1 MEFKITKKFI
11 NELKQLIN
19 SENRQ
24 QLEVLL
30 NEVHYADIAEILEK
44 LNFKKAIYIFKVLD
58 SEKTAEILL
67 ELNDDLREKILG
79 RLSSKEIA
87 EVLGELDT
95 NDATDIIGELSQIKK
110 DEVISEL
117 EDEGH
122 AKDIVDLLRYDEET
136 AGGIMHKELV
146 KVNENWNVMT
156 CVKEM
161 RLQAENIS
169 KVHSIYVVDDDNM
182 LKGRLSLKDLLTAPT
197 TKTPISEFYIRK
209 LNYVDVEMAD
219 VEVARIMDKY
229 DLEAIPVVDELG
241 RLVGRITI
249 DDVIDVIKE
258 EIEKRDTEDIQKFG
272 GLEALELPYVQTRL
286 FEMVK
291 KRATWL
297 VVLFLGEMFTAS
309 AMGFFE
315 GEINKAIVLTL
326 FIPLIISSGGNSGSQ
341 AATLIIRAMALK
353 ELDLKDWWY
362 VMKKEIASGFL
373 LGSILGIVGFIRI
386 LIWQETG
393 LHNYGI
399 HWFYIAMTVSVSLVF
414 IVLWGT
420 LSGSMIPFLLKKLKL
435 DPATSSAPFVATLV
449 DVTGLIIYFSIAMLF
464 LSGKLL

>member
-1 MEFKITKKFI
+1 MEFKISKNLI
-11 NELKQLIN
+11 HELEQLIQAKN
-19 SENRQ
+19 DQ

-30 NEVHYADIAEILEK
+30 NDLHHTDIAEILDE
-44 LNFKKAIYIFKVLD
+44 LDFDEATYIFKVLD

-67 ELNDDLREKILG
+67 ELEDDLRENILS
-79 RLSSKEIA
+79 RLSPKEIA
-87 EVLGELDT
+87 EELDELET
-95 NDATDIIGELSQIKK
+95 NDAADIIGELSRDRKA
-110 DEVISEL
+110 EVISEL
-117 EDEGH
+117 QDVEH
-122 AKDIVDLLRYDEET
+122 AKDIVDLLRYDEDT

-146 KVNENWNVMT
+146 KVNENWNVLT
-156 CVKEM
+156 CIKEM
-161 RLQAENIS
+161 RIQAKDIS
-169 KVHSIYVVDDDNM
+169 QVHSIYVVDDENR
-182 LKGRLSLKDLLTAPT
+182 LKGRLSLKDLLTSTAR
-197 TKTPISEFYIRK
+197 TPINDVYIRK
-209 LNYVDVEMAD
+209 LNYVNVDTED
-219 VEVARIMDKY
+219 VEVARIMDRY

-249 DDVIDVIKE
+249 DDVIDVIKD

-297 VVLFLGEMFTAS
+297 VVLFIGEMFTAS

-315 GEINKAIVLTL
+315 GEIEKAVVLAL
-326 FIPLIISSGGNSGSQ
+326 FVPLIISSGGNSGSQ

-353 ELDLKDWWY
+353 ELTLKDWWF

-386 LIWQETG
+386 LIWQQTG
-393 LHNYGI
+393 LYQYGI
-399 HWFYIAMTVSVSLVF
+399 HWIAVAMTVSISLVF

-449 DVTGLIIYFSIAMLF
+449 DVTGLVIYFSIASL
-464 LSGKLL
+464 LLKGKLL

>member
-1 MEFKITKKFI
+1 MEFKISK
-11 NELKQLIN
+11 ELIKQIAQLIQTKDN
-19 SENRQ
+19 Q
-24 QLEVLL
+24 QLEILL
-30 NEVHYADIAEILEK
+30 NDMHHADFAEILDEIDI
-44 LNFKKAIYIFKVLD
+44 NEATYIFKVLD

-67 ELNDDLREKILG
+67 ELEDDLREKILS
-79 RLSSKEIA
+79 RLSPKEIA
-87 EVLGELDT
+87 EELDELDT
-95 NDATDIIGELSQIKK
+95 NDAADIIGELSK
-110 DEVISEL
+110 DRKAEVISEL
-117 EDEGH
+117 QDVEH
-122 AKDIVDLLRYDEET
+122 AKGIVDLLRYDEDT

-146 KVNENWNVMT
+146 KVNENWNVLT

-161 RLQAENIS
+161 RIQAENIS
-169 KVHSIYVVDDDNM
+169 KVHSIYVVDDDNK
-182 LKGRLSLKDLLTAPT
+182 LRGRLSLKDLLTAPT

-209 LNYVDVEMAD
+209 LNYVDVETAD

-249 DDVIDVIKE
+249 DDIIDVIKD

-315 GEINKAIVLTL
+315 GEIEKAVVLAL
-326 FIPLIISSGGNSGSQ
+326 FVPLIISSGGNSGSQ

-353 ELDLKDWWY
+353 ELDLKDWWF

-386 LIWQETG
+386 MIWQQTG
-393 LHNYGI
+393 LYQYGI
-399 HWFYIAMTVSVSLVF
+399 HWFAIAMTVSLSLVF

-420 LSGSMIPFLLKKLKL
+420 LSGSMIPFLLKKLRL

-449 DVTGLIIYFSIAMLF
+449 DVTGLVIYFSIASL
-464 LSGKLL
+464 LLKGKLL

>member
-1 MEFKITKKFI
+1 MEFKISKKFI
-11 NELKQLIN
+11 NELKQLIQSKN
-19 SENRQ
+19 DQ

-30 NEVHYADIAEILEK
+30 NDIHYADIAEILEK
-44 LNFKKAIYIFKVLD
+44 LSFRKAIYVFKVLD

-67 ELNDDLREKILG
+67 ELSDDLREKILG

-87 EVLGELDT
+87 EVLDELDT
-95 NDATDIIGELSQIKK
+95 NDATDIIGELSQIQK

-117 EDEGH
+117 EDEEH
-122 AKDIVDLLRYDEET
+122 AKDIVDLLRYDEDT

-146 KVNENWNVMT
+146 KVNENWNVLT
-156 CVKEM
+156 CIKEM
-161 RLQAENIS
+161 RIQAENIS
-169 KVHSIYVVDDDNM
+169 KVHSIYVVDDDNR
-182 LKGRLSLKDLLTAPT
+182 LLGRLSLKDLLTASAR
-197 TKTPISEFYIRK
+197 TPIREVYIKK
-209 LNYVDVEMAD
+209 LNFVKVDDED

-229 DLEAIPVVDELG
+229 DLEAIPVVDESG

-249 DDVIDVIKE
+249 DDIIDVIKD

-297 VVLFLGEMFTAS
+297 VVLFIGEMFTAS

-315 GEINKAIVLTL
+315 GEIEKAVVLAL
-326 FIPLIISSGGNSGSQ
+326 FVPLIISSGGNSGSQ

-353 ELDLKDWWY
+353 ELTLKDWWF

-386 LIWQETG
+386 MIWQQTG
-393 LHNYGI
+393 LYQYGI
-399 HWFYIAMTVSVSLVF
+399 HWVAVAMTVSISLVF

-449 DVTGLIIYFSIAMLF
+449 DVTGLVIYFSVASL
-464 LSGKLL
+464 LLKGKLL

>member
-1 MEFKITKKFI
+1 MEFKISKD
-11 NELKQLIN
+11 LIQQIALLIQEKN
-19 SENRQ
+19 NH
-24 QLEVLL
+24 QLEILL
-30 NEVHYADIAEILEK
+30 NDMHHADFAEILDEVSIQE
-44 LNFKKAIYIFKVLD
+44 ATYIFQVLD

-67 ELNDDLREKILG
+67 ELEDDLREKILS

-87 EVLGELDT
+87 EELDELET
-95 NDATDIIGELSQIKK
+95 NDAADIIGELSK
-110 DEVISEL
+110 DRKAEVISEL
-117 EDEGH
+117 LDIEH
-122 AKDIVDLLRYDEET
+122 AKGIVDLLRYGEDT

-161 RLQAENIS
+161 RIQAENIS
-169 KVHSIYVVDDDNM
+169 RVHSIYVVDDDNK

-249 DDVIDVIKE
+249 DDVIDVIKD

-297 VVLFLGEMFTAS
+297 VVLFVGEMFTAS

-315 GEINKAIVLTL
+315 GEIEKAVVLAL
-326 FIPLIISSGGNSGSQ
+326 FVPLIISSGGNSGSQ

-353 ELDLKDWWY
+353 ELDLKDWWF

-386 LIWQETG
+386 MIWQQTG
-393 LHNYGI
+393 LYQYGI
-399 HWFYIAMTVSVSLVF
+399 HWFAVAMTVSISLVF

-420 LSGSMIPFLLKKLKL
+420 ISGSMIPFLLKKLRL

-449 DVTGLIIYFSIAMLF
+449 DVTGLVIYFTIASL
-464 LSGKLL
+464 LLKGKLL

>member
-1 MEFKITKKFI
+1 MEFKISK
-11 NELKQLIN
+11 ELIKQIAQLIQAKN
-19 SENRQ
+19 NQE
-24 QLEVLL
+24 LEVLL
-30 NEVHYADIAEILEK
+30 NDMHHADFAEILDEIDIDE
-44 LNFKKAIYIFKVLD
+44 ATYIFKVLD

-67 ELNDDLREKILG
+67 ELEDDLRENILK
-79 RLSSKEIA
+79 RLSAKEIA
-87 EVLGELDT
+87 EELDELET
-95 NDATDIIGELSQIKK
+95 NDAADIIGELSKEKK
-110 DEVISEL
+110 AEVISEL
-117 EDEGH
+117 QDVEH
-122 AKDIVDLLRYDEET
+122 AKGIVDLLRYHEDT

-146 KVNENWNVMT
+146 KVNENWNVLT

-161 RLQAENIS
+161 RIQAENIS
-169 KVHSIYVVDDDNM
+169 RVHSIYVVDDENR
-182 LKGRLSLKDLLTAPT
+182 LLGRLSLKDLLTTSAR
-197 TKTPISEFYIRK
+197 TPISDIYIKK
-209 LNYVDVEMAD
+209 LHFVEVETAD
-219 VEVARIMDKY
+219 FDVARIMEKY

-249 DDVIDVIKE
+249 DDVIDVIKDD
-258 EIEKRDTEDIQKFG
+258 IEKRDTEDIQKFG
-272 GLEALELPYVQTRL
+272 GLEALDLPYVQTRL

-315 GEINKAIVLTL
+315 GEIDKAIVLTL

-353 ELDLKDWWY
+353 ELTLRDWWY

-386 LIWQETG
+386 LIWQT
-393 LHNYGI
+393 LHFHDYGI
-399 HWFYIAMTVSVSLVF
+399 YWFFIAMTVSVSLVF

-420 LSGSMIPFLLKKLKL
+420 LSGSMIPFVLKKFNL

-449 DVTGLIIYFSIAMLF
+449 DVTGLIIYFSIAMFF
-464 LSGKLL
+464 LGGKLL